1 MKNKI
6 KNLFKILVVTA
17 GCLMFASF
25 SPSLDGR
32 AVVVDDGV
40 FPQGLFAK
48 TVGYLPGDIISVTN
62 IAGDATVDILVIGAL
77 DPSEGVAIMLS
88 PEAAQAMGIE
98 KGSNNIVKIT
108 KRSGQEERVY
118 GNAVI
123 SKSAS
128 DFEDKDDG
136 SFETIGAE
144 ENSEAFEEPEAE
156 ENMASEEF
164 TEEETPAPEETAEP
178 EAEETEEVFA
188 EETEETFEEAE
199 SEETEAPEETETP
212 ETTAETEE
220 EAPAEEAIESEEIA
234 EEPLE
239 EEPLE
244 EENFEEEPAV
254 EEETPVEEAPEEEE
268 IAEETIPE
276 EPAEEE
282 TLEEE
287 AFEDEFL
294 EEKPEEE
301 QPQPEEKEYEAVD
314 EEELPEH
321 EDAPEEEEFVEEELE
336 ETPETEEEAVA
347 PEEEEET
354 EDAPAEEA
362 FAADELD
369 ELPEEE
375 TPAEENPV
383 EEEFTEE
390 EPAAEETPVEEEAPV
405 EEESLEEEYEAIVLV
420 PADSNPPEAEEP
432 EEDAVEDVV
441 AEDVVAEDELEALEE
456 ENVYNLIP
464 LESGSASGSEV
475 GAAGAP
481 VESVAE
487 AVEVEPEAEFAPVV
501 ENSTS
506 YDKYIVPSLKDL
518 ESGKYYIQI
527 AVYASDEN
535 ILEVINKYGTNYPIT
550 IVPMAGGNRKQI
562 LVGPVTMDEYKVVL
576 ERFKSYGFKDA
587 FLRKVR

>member
-62 IAGDATVDILVIGAL
+62 IAGDATVDLLVIGAL

-123 SKSAS
+123 SKSAT
-128 DFEDKDDG
+128 DFDDYDDG
-136 SFETIGAE
+136 SFESIGAE
-144 ENSEAFEEPEAE
+144 ENSEAFEEPAVD

-164 TEEETPAPEETAEP
+164 KEEETEEFTEPAPEPAPEAEEEFAESEAAEETEEEAFAEEEAFDDAEEYEEYTDEAELEEETEEAFEEEPAETEEEYAEEAYEDEPLSEQPVEEEYEAFEDEELPATEEAPEEEYVEETAEP
-178 EAEETEEVFA
+178 EEEAAEEDFAEEFDDEMPAEEEEAPSEEAFAAEELDELPIEEEKEEVPA
-188 EETEETFEEAE
+188 EEEETEETPAEESFEESFE
-199 SEETEAPEETETP
+199 D
-212 ETTAETEE
+212 
-220 EAPAEEAIESEEIA
+220 EAPAEESFEEEA
-234 EEPLE
+234 LTEEPL
-239 EEPLE
+239 
-244 EENFEEEPAV
+244 A
-254 EEETPVEEAPEEEE
+254 
-268 IAEETIPE
+268 
-276 EPAEEE
+276 
-282 TLEEE
+282 EE
-287 AFEDEFL
+287 AFEDE
-294 EEKPEEE
+294 KP
-301 QPQPEEKEYEAVD
+301 
-314 EEELPEH
+314 EELPE
-321 EDAPEEEEFVEEELE
+321 
-336 ETPETEEEAVA
+336 
-347 PEEEEET
+347 
-354 EDAPAEEA
+354 
-362 FAADELD
+362 

-375 TPAEENPV
+375 S
-383 EEEFTEE
+383 F
-390 EPAAEETPVEEEAPV
+390 
-405 EEESLEEEYEAIVLV
+405 EEYEAIVLV
-420 PADSNPPEAEEP
+420 PADSNPPEPAEDE
-432 EEDAVEDVV
+432 VEDVV
-441 AEDVVAEDELEALEE
+441 SEDELEELGDDT
-456 ENVYNLIP
+456 VFNLTP
-464 LESGSASGSEV
+464 LEGSSAGSAGASA
-475 GAAGAP
+475 GAAG
-481 VESVAE
+481 SVAE
-487 AVEVEPEAEFAPVV
+487 SVVEAVAEPVETAPVPV
-501 ENSTS
+501 AEKTTS
-506 YDKYIVPSLKDL
+506 YDKYIVPSLNQL

-535 ILEVINKYGTNYPIT
+535 ILEVINKYGNNYPIT
-550 IVPMAGGNRKQI
+550 IVPMAGGSRKQV

>member
-62 IAGDATVDILVIGAL
+62 IAGDATVDLLVIGAL

-123 SKSAS
+123 SKSAT
-128 DFEDKDDG
+128 DFDDYDDG
-136 SFETIGAE
+136 SFESIGAE
-144 ENSEAFEEPEAE
+144 ENSEAFEEPAVD

-164 TEEETPAPEETAEP
+164 KEEETEEFTEPAPEAEESFDEAIPEETEAAEETEEEAFADEEAFDDAEEYEEYTDEAELEEETEEAFEEEPAETEEEYAEEAYEDEPLSEQPVEEEYEAFEDEELPATEEAPEEEYVEETAEP
-178 EAEETEEVFA
+178 EEEAAEEDFA
-188 EETEETFEEAE
+188 EEFDDEMPAE
-199 SEETEAPEETETP
+199 
-212 ETTAETEE
+212 EE
-220 EAPAEEAIESEEIA
+220 EAPS
-234 EEPLE
+234 
-239 EEPLE
+239 
-244 EENFEEEPAV
+244 
-254 EEETPVEEAPEEEE
+254 
-268 IAEETIPE
+268 
-276 EPAEEE
+276 
-282 TLEEE
+282 
-287 AFEDEFL
+287 
-294 EEKPEEE
+294 
-301 QPQPEEKEYEAVD
+301 
-314 EEELPEH
+314 
-321 EDAPEEEEFVEEELE
+321 
-336 ETPETEEEAVA
+336 
-347 PEEEEET
+347 
-354 EDAPAEEA
+354 EEA

-369 ELPEEE
+369 ELPVEEETEEVPAEEEEIEE
-375 TPAEENPV
+375 TPAEESF
-383 EEEFTEE
+383 EESFEDEA
-390 EPAAEETPVEEEAPV
+390 PAEDSFEEEALTEEPLAEEAFEDEKPEELPEELP
-405 EEESLEEEYEAIVLV
+405 EEEAFEEYEAIVLV
-420 PADSNPPEAEEP
+420 PADSNPPEPAEDE
-432 EEDAVEDVV
+432 VEDVV
-441 AEDVVAEDELEALEE
+441 SEDELEELGDDT
-456 ENVYNLIP
+456 VFNLTP
-464 LESGSASGSEV
+464 LEGSSAGSAGASA
-475 GAAGAP
+475 GAAG
-481 VESVAE
+481 SVAE
-487 AVEVEPEAEFAPVV
+487 SVVEVVAEPVETAPVPAA
-501 ENSTS
+501 EKTTS
-506 YDKYIVPSLKDL
+506 YDKYIVPSLNQL

-535 ILEVINKYGTNYPIT
+535 ILEVINKYGNNYPIT
-550 IVPMAGGNRKQI
+550 IVPMAGGSRKQV

>member
-128 DFEDKDDG
+128 DFDDKDDG

-144 ENSEAFEEPEAE
+144 ENSEAFEEPAAE
-156 ENMASEEF
+156 ENPETETFEEETEEF
-164 TEEETPAPEETAEP
+164 TETAESAEPAEPAEETLAEEPEIEEETEEAFEDTEAEETAAPEETTEP
-178 EAEETEEVFA
+178 
-188 EETEETFEEAE
+188 
-199 SEETEAPEETETP
+199 
-212 ETTAETEE
+212 EE
-220 EAPAEEAIESEEIA
+220 EAAPEEAIESEEIA
-234 EEPLE
+234 EEAFE

-244 EENFEEEPAV
+244 EEAFEEEPAAEEEAPV
-254 EEETPVEEAPEEEE
+254 EETPVEETAEEEAFEEESIPEEAPEEE
-268 IAEETIPE
+268 A
-276 EPAEEE
+276 A
-282 TLEEE
+282 EEE
-287 AFEDEFL
+287 AFEDEPL
-294 EEKPEEE
+294 ED
-301 QPQPEEKEYEAVD
+301 QPEEKEYEAVE

-321 EDAPEEEEFVEEELE
+321 EDAPEAEEFEEEELE
-336 ETPETEEEAVA
+336 ETPETPEETVT
-347 PEEEEET
+347 PEEEET
-354 EDAPAEEA
+354 EEAPAEEA
-362 FAADELD
+362 FAADDLD
-369 ELPEEE
+369 ELPAEE
-375 TPAEENPV
+375 TPAEEA
-383 EEEFTEE
+383 
-390 EPAAEETPVEEEAPV
+390 AAE
-405 EEESLEEEYEAIVLV
+405 EEEYEAIVLV
-420 PADSNPPEAEEP
+420 PADSNPPEPAET
-432 EEDAVEDVV
+432 EEDEV
-441 AEDVVAEDELEALEE
+441 EDVVAEDELESLDEE
-456 ENVYNLIP
+456 DVYNLIP
-464 LESGSASGSEV
+464 LEGGSSSSSEV
-475 GAAGAP
+475 GATGAP
-481 VESVAE
+481 VEAAVE
-487 AVEVEPEAEFAPVV
+487 AVAVEPEPAPVV
-501 ENSTS
+501 ETTTS
-506 YDKYIVPSLKDL
+506 YDKYLVPSLKDL

-535 ILEVINKYGTNYPIT
+535 ILEVINKYGNNYPIT
-550 IVPMAGGNRKQI
+550 LVPMAGGNKKQVLI
-562 LVGPVTMDEYKVVL
+562 GPVTMDEYKVVL